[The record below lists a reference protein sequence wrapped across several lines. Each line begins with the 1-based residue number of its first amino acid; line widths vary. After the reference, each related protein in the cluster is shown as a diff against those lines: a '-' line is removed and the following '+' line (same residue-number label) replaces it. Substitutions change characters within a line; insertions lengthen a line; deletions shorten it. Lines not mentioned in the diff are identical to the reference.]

1 MPESYWQPFLGD
13 VCGLR
18 PCDLA
23 DLTPQKMD
31 ACWDYMEAKFG
42 G

>member
-31 ACWDYMEAKFG
+31 ACWDYAEGKNG
-42 G
+42 